1 MSSEAFTRVEL
12 SDHETWLE
20 TRKKYLQASDAPAIC
35 GVSPWKDRTTIW
47 DEKAGLV
54 KAKDI
59 SGRPHVQYG
68 KKMEPHI
75 RAQFLLDNPYFECD
89 YHEFDIL
96 VNKSRPWQG
105 CTLDGEL
112 RVMAHN
118 PWNLP
123 IGARGV
129 LECKTGSYRSR
140 EEYMEWR
147 LFPVHYYVQICH
159 QLSVTGWSFAIS
171 ASRIKRDPFFDKD
184 NGFPKVHTLYHI
196 FLRSDSDI
204 SQDIRSIEEKEK
216 EFKETLDKGIR
227 PAFTLR
233 RV

>member
-1 MSSEAFTRVEL
+1 MSSEAFTRIEI

-59 SGRPHVQYG
+59 SGRSYVQYG

-75 RAQFLLDNPYFECD
+75 REQFLLDNPYFECA
-89 YHEFDIL
+89 YHEYDIL
-96 VNKSRPWQG
+96 VSTERKWQG

-112 RVMAHN
+112 RVMAPN

-123 IGARGV
+123 IGKKGV

-140 EEYMEWR
+140 EEYMEWQ
-147 LFPVHYYVQICH
+147 LFPVHYYVQVCH

-184 NGFPKVHTLYHI
+184 NGFPEVHTLYHI
-196 FLRSDSDI
+196 FLRSDSDL
-204 SQDIRSIEEKEK
+204 SQDIRSIEEKEAAFERSLVENK
-216 EFKETLDKGIR
+216 R
-227 PAFTLR
+227 PAL
-233 RV
+233 VLSL